1 MALTFSLVQRTQY
14 RLTYLCIPNGGS
26 TGVTDS
32 GTLPNTGTGTPDLG
46 GDIATWNQYPFYTLL
61 RKPVANQAAA
71 RALFGDTLTSVL
83 SVATPRAK
91 LSLRVRTAP
100 AGTGDWG
107 VDANLG
113 TAGSA
118 GFAVL
123 DVVSPASASASC
135 YLDIEFLHTLVR

>member
-1 MALTFSLVQRTQY
+1 MAIAFSLVQRTQY
-14 RLTYLCIPNGGS
+14 RLTYLCAPNGGS
-26 TGVTDS
+26 TGATDS

-46 GDIATWNQYPFYTLL
+46 GDISTWLQYPFYNLL
-61 RKPVANQAAA
+61 RTPVASQAAA
-71 RALFGDTLTSVL
+71 RTLFGDSLTSVL
-83 SVATPRAK
+83 SIATPRAK

-113 TAGSA
+113 GGGSA

-123 DVVSPASASASC
+123 DVVSPASALAAC